1 MGQLLGAIFSMRCK
15 KDMSK
20 IRQMNTP
27 LDPIYDGVAR
37 VQKAMVTIR
46 IIQIAAAFAV
56 LGVTVFT
63 ILAIWM
69 LGSSR

>member
-1 MGQLLGAIFSMRCK
+1 
-15 KDMSK
+15 MSK